1 MDAHPVPQNVTSF
14 EFHLVGDMTLKQ
26 FGYLA
31 TGLIIAYITFL
42 FFFNNLP
49 YVATPIIAISAGLGA
64 AFAFLPIYNRPL
76 DHWVN
81 VFFHAIFSPTQRAW
95 RTPTDKPIP
104 NDLRAELIKNR
115 LHLFMQSTAIPQSSY
130 GTPFPS
136 NSASINL
143 RRLPI
148 NTHPNL
154 NFPSHPNSSNKPE
167 PSQNQTLKPT
177 KTGSTTSKMP
187 TPEELN
193 HLVEMA
199 RQTQML
205 QSKTLELEKE
215 LSQLKSLLALQS
227 TKGSSPVQLSQTG
240 SVVQQAGS
248 QLNQLQKQAIQVAQQ
263 KVQPPIPNPTPPA
276 KPPKVVIIEPPK
288 QTKTVIALTSLPNII
303 NGIITDTV
311 GNYLENVIVIIHN
324 QDNLPVRALKTNKL
338 GQFTGATPL
347 PSGVYTITM
356 EKEGFDFDTLQ
367 ITLNNQIVPP
377 IKVTAKKGG

>member
-31 TGLIIAYITFL
+31 VGLIIAYLTFL
-42 FFFNNLP
+42 FFFNSIP
-49 YVATPIIAISAGLGA
+49 YIATPVIIISAGLGA

-76 DHWVN
+76 DHWVT
-81 VFFHAIFSPTQRAW
+81 VFFRAIFSPTQRTW
-95 RTPTDKPIP
+95 RTPADKPLA
-104 NDLRAELIKNR
+104 NDLRAELIRNR
-115 LHLFMQSTAIPQSSY
+115 LQLFMQTSTYPQPQSASSS
-130 GTPFPS
+130 TPLPVV
-136 NSASINL
+136 NL

-148 NTHPNL
+148 NTQPNSG
-154 NFPSHPNSSNKPE
+154 FVPQPNSSPRVAPQQEKESPKN
-167 PSQNQTLKPT
+167 N
-177 KTGSTTSKMP
+177 TGTFINPKMP

-205 QSKTLELEKE
+205 QGKTLELEKE
-215 LSQLKSLLALQS
+215 VSQLKALVALQANKA
-227 TKGSSPVQLSQTG
+227 TSPAQISQTG
-240 SVVQQAGS
+240 SVIKQANS
-248 QLNQLQKQAIQVAQQ
+248 QLEQLQRQATQVIQ
-263 KVQPPIPNPTPPA
+263 QPPIPMSKPA
-276 KPPKVVIIEPPK
+276 TKPPKVVIIETPK

-303 NGIITDTV
+303 NGIITDST

-347 PSGVYTITM
+347 PSGIYTITL
-356 EKEGFDFDTLQ
+356 EKDGFDFDTLQ
-367 ITLNNQIVPP
+367 ITLNNQVVPP